1 MSETALMEKEVA
13 LETILTTALKLPGVK
28 VDRNECLIKIF
39 SNENIDT
46 QELLE
51 LGPIAAN
58 VPHEKITQL
67 ADKQIFIRTGESS
80 LASFVSGIPGG
91 LAMAAT
97 IPLDLLQFFAT
108 ALKLAQELSY
118 IYGANDMWQKGSE
131 DSNKIMEQMLLYCG
145 VMFGVSGAVSEVR
158 LLSVKIAQTTLKKL
172 PQKALTKGFW
182 YPIVKQIGKAIGV
195 KVTKSSVAKG
205 ISKAIP
211 LVGGV
216 ISGSLNFASMMP
228 MAKRLQATLESAA
241 FDYND
246 EKFKEDIIIIES
258 ISEEDT
264 KENSENSENKD
275 AVTNPTKKP
284 KNLFEN
290 ITGFF
295 NKPKPSDSKKED
307 VFETLKKLSEL
318 KESGIIT
325 TEEFNIKKEQLLS
338 KI

>member
-145 VMFGVSGAVSEVR
+145 VMFGVSGAVSGVR

>member
-1 MSETALMEKEVA
+1 
-13 LETILTTALKLPGVK
+13 
-28 VDRNECLIKIF
+28 
-39 SNENIDT
+39 
-46 QELLE
+46 
-51 LGPIAAN
+51 
-58 VPHEKITQL
+58 
-67 ADKQIFIRTGESS
+67 
-80 LASFVSGIPGG
+80 
-91 LAMAAT
+91 
-97 IPLDLLQFFAT
+97 
-108 ALKLAQELSY
+108 
-118 IYGANDMWQKGSE
+118 MWQKGSE

-145 VMFGVSGAVSEVR
+145 VMFGVSGAVSGVR

-295 NKPKPSDSKKED
+295 NKTKPSDSKKED